1 VTARRPRRPS
11 TFARLSEAIDRYTS
25 GMDPSDLRR
34 FVDRDAPRVYSV
46 LLRERGAEAAGTRG
60 VRRILRIAK
69 LLFLSISEKLSPPRR
84 MIFVL
89 SIVAALAGAADVRFT
104 WAEHSVVLEAGTL
117 FHLIAVAG
125 LLYLLAAEL
134 VERVL
139 VRDELQVARQL
150 QEMLLPERVP
160 ELPGWRLAATWRT
173 ANEIG
178 GDYHHFEALS
188 DGRLA
193 IVVADASGHGMAA
206 GLLMAIADTAL
217 RVALENDPAPEAVA
231 AVLHRALRRTGNRRS
246 FLTLFY
252 GRLDGA
258 TGRLDYVC
266 AGHPPPLVRRAD
278 GTIEEPPAGALPLGL
293 RESCEPVRGELAL
306 APGDLLV
313 LFSDGLFEAIDAR
326 GEAFGHDRIRAE
338 LAAATGAAD
347 LADRLLAALDR
358 HLAGEALPDDLTLV
372 AIARDTDEVT
382 AVR

>member
-1 VTARRPRRPS
+1 
-11 TFARLSEAIDRYTS
+11 
-25 GMDPSDLRR
+25 MDPADLRR

-46 LLRERGAEAAGTRG
+46 LLRERAAETAGTRG
-60 VRRILRIAK
+60 VRRWLRISK

-84 MIFVL
+84 LIFLV
-89 SIVAALAGAADVRFT
+89 SIGAALAGAADVRFT
-104 WAEHSVVLEAGTL
+104 WSGGSVSLDGGQF
-117 FHLIAVAG
+117 FHMVALAG

-150 QEMLLPERVP
+150 QEMLLPDRLP
-160 ELPGWRLAATWRT
+160 ELEGWEVAASWRT

-178 GDYHHFEALS
+178 GDYHHFETLP

-217 RVALENDPAPEAVA
+217 RVALENDPAPDAVA

-252 GRLDGA
+252 GRLDLA
-258 TGRLDYVC
+258 TGRLDYAC
-266 AGHPPPLVRRAD
+266 AGHPPPLVRRVD
-278 GTIEEPPAGALPLGL
+278 GTIDESPAGALPLGL
-293 RESCEPVRGELAL
+293 RESCEPARGVLELG
-306 APGDLLV
+306 PGDLLV

-326 GEAFGHDRIRAE
+326 GEAFGHGRIRAE
-338 LAAATGAAD
+338 LAAANGAAD
-347 LADRLLAALDR
+347 LRDRLLAALDR
-358 HLAGEALPDDLTLV
+358 HLAGEPLPDDLTLV
-372 AIARDTDEVT
+372 ALARAPEEVT
-382 AVR
+382 TVR

>member
-1 VTARRPRRPS
+1 MSAA
-11 TFARLSEAIDRYTS
+11 FDRYTA

-46 LLRERGAEAAGTRG
+46 LLREREAEAAGARG
-60 VRRILRIAK
+60 VRRVLRIAK

-84 MIFVL
+84 LIFVL

-104 WAEHSVVLEAGTL
+104 WEGRSVVLEAGTL
-117 FHLIAVAG
+117 FHLVAVAG

-150 QEMLLPERVP
+150 QEMLLPDRLP
-160 ELPGWRLAATWRT
+160 ELPGWRLAARWRT

-178 GDYHHFEALS
+178 GDYHHFERLP

-193 IVVADASGHGMAA
+193 VVVADASGHGMAA

-217 RVALENDPAPEAVA
+217 RVGLENDPAPAAVA

-252 GRLDGA
+252 GRLDPA
-258 TGRLDYVC
+258 TGAFDYVC
-266 AGHPPPLVRRAD
+266 AGHPPPLVRRA
-278 GTIEEPPAGALPLGL
+278 GGAIEEAAAGALPLGL
-293 RESCEPVRGELAL
+293 RESCDPAHGVLAL
-306 APGDLLV
+306 APGDLLL

-347 LADRLLAALDR
+347 LGDRLLAALDR
-358 HLAGEALPDDLTLV
+358 HLGGEPLPDDLTLV
-372 AIARDTDEVT
+372 ALAREPDEVT
-382 AVR
+382 TVR

>member
-1 VTARRPRRPS
+1 MTARRPRRPS
-11 TFARLSEAIDRYTS
+11 AWTAFSEAIDRYTA
-25 GMDPSDLRR
+25 GMDPADLRR

-46 LLRERGAEAAGTRG
+46 LLRERAAETAGTRG
-60 VRRILRIAK
+60 VRRWLRISK

-84 MIFVL
+84 LIFLV
-89 SIVAALAGAADVRFT
+89 SIGAALAGAADVRFT
-104 WAEHSVVLEAGTL
+104 WSGGSVSLDGGQF
-117 FHLIAVAG
+117 FHLIALAG

-150 QEMLLPERVP
+150 QEMLLPDRLP
-160 ELPGWRLAATWRT
+160 ELEGWEVAASWRT

-178 GDYHHFEALS
+178 GDYHHFETLP

-217 RVALENDPAPEAVA
+217 RVALENDPAPDAVA
-231 AVLHRALRRTGNRRS
+231 AVLNRALRRTGNRRS

-252 GRLDGA
+252 GRLDPA
-258 TGRLDYVC
+258 TGRLDYAC

-278 GTIEEPPAGALPLGL
+278 GAIDESTAGALPLGL
-293 RESCEPVRGELAL
+293 RETCDPARGVITL

-313 LFSDGLFEAIDAR
+313 LFSDGLFEAIDAS

-338 LAAATGAAD
+338 LAKARGASEIR
-347 LADRLLAALDR
+347 DRLLAALDR
-358 HLAGEALPDDLTLV
+358 HLAGEPLPDDLTLV
-372 AIARDTDEVT
+372 ALAREAGEVA